1 MYQAALETLQ
11 LGFDDSTTPAKI
23 TWTPRAYCNFTPA
36 PTAGCQNITT
46 LASLDSILF
55 TDHETGRTFV
65 GQLSADC
72 TLMAYSDNDGLT
84 WTNNPLGCG
93 IGGGFD
99 HETFGGGH
107 FSNQGVLQPITS
119 YPNTF
124 YECAQSGV
132 ADHCGLS
139 LDGGK
144 TFLASVPVEVGMC
157 IGLHGHLKSAPN
169 GTVYL
174 PTDACYD
181 QEPNPAI
188 CQTSPIVNCWG
199 KEAVMVSK
207 DNGIHWTI
215 RDIPGTLGG
224 FDVNTGQNHSDPSVA
239 VGAGGTVYF
248 GYRDVRD
255 GKPKVAIS
263 GDQGATWSSPV
274 NVAGTANIN
283 NIEFASL
290 VAGDDNRAAFSFL
303 GTSSAG
309 NDQAATF
316 AGTWYLYV
324 AFTYDGGKTWTLVN
338 ATPNDPVQRG
348 CIWMQG
354 GSNQCRNMLDFNDAT
369 VTKSGRVIVAF
380 TDGCS
385 GACDQPGGT
394 ANYSTIAAVARQQ
407 SGKGMFAAYDSTG
420 FIPGN

>member
-11 LGFDDSTTPAKI
+11 LTFDDSTQPAKI
-23 TWTPRAYCNFTPA
+23 KWTPRAYCKFTPT
-36 PTAGCQNITT
+36 PSAGCETITT
-46 LASLDSILF
+46 LVSLDAILF
-55 TDHETGRTFV
+55 TDHQTGRTFV

-72 TLMAYSDNDGLT
+72 TLMAYSDNDGLN
-84 WTNNPLGCG
+84 WFNNPVGCG

-99 HETFGGGH
+99 HESFGGGH
-107 FSNQGVLQPITS
+107 FSSQGGLQPIGS

-124 YECAQSGV
+124 YECAQSLV
-132 ADHCGLS
+132 ADQCALS
-139 LDGGK
+139 LDGGN
-144 TFLASVPVEVGMC
+144 TFLPAQQVETAMC
-157 IGLHGHLKSAPN
+157 IGLHGHIKSAPD

-174 PTDACYD
+174 PTEACYD
-181 QEPNPAI
+181 QEPNPAL

-207 DNGIHWTI
+207 DNGLHWTI
-215 RDIPGTLGG
+215 RDVPGTLGG
-224 FDVNTGQNHSDPSVA
+224 FDINTQENHSDPSVA
-239 VGAGGTVYF
+239 VGAGGTAYYGFRNVK
-248 GYRDVRD
+248 D
-255 GKPKVAIS
+255 GQPYVAIS
-263 GDQGATWSSPV
+263 KDQGQTWTTPL
-274 NVAGTANIN
+274 NIGAAAGIK

-290 VAGDDNRAAFSFL
+290 VSGDDNRAAFSFL
-303 GTSSAG
+303 GTSTPG
-309 NDQAATF
+309 DDQLATF
-316 AGTWYLYV
+316 PGTWYLYV
-324 AFTYDGGKTWTLVN
+324 ALTYDGGNTWTVVN

-369 VTKSGRVIVAF
+369 VSKSGRVIVAF

-385 GACDQPGGT
+385 DKCDHPNGT

-407 SGKGMFAAYDSTG
+407 SGNGMFAAYDSTG

>member
-1 MYQAALETLQ
+1 
-11 LGFDDSTTPAKI
+11 
-23 TWTPRAYCNFTPA
+23 
-36 PTAGCQNITT
+36 
-46 LASLDSILF
+46 
-55 TDHETGRTFV
+55 
-65 GQLSADC
+65 
-72 TLMAYSDNDGLT
+72 
-84 WTNNPLGCG
+84 
-93 IGGGFD
+93 
-99 HETFGGGH
+99 
-107 FSNQGVLQPITS
+107 
-119 YPNTF
+119 
-124 YECAQSGV
+124 
-132 ADHCGLS
+132 
-139 LDGGK
+139 
-144 TFLASVPVEVGMC
+144 
-157 IGLHGHLKSAPN
+157 
-169 GTVYL
+169 
-174 PTDACYD
+174 
-181 QEPNPAI
+181 
-188 CQTSPIVNCWG
+188 
-199 KEAVMVSK
+199 
-207 DNGIHWTI
+207 
-215 RDIPGTLGG
+215 
-224 FDVNTGQNHSDPSVA
+224 VA

-255 GKPKVAIS
+255 GKPKVSIS

-303 GTSSAG
+303 GTSTPG
-309 NDQAATF
+309 DDQAANF
-316 AGTWYLYV
+316 PGTWYLYV

-385 GACDQPGGT
+385 GPCDQPGGA

-407 SGKGMFAAYDSTG
+407 AGKGMFAAYDSTG